1 MHGQHEGRAIR
12 GTVEVGS
19 NEYEVEWCVG
29 ERSADVL
36 GLVQWNGRRHVTV
49 PCAIETLPIDDDKAA
64 ALVAQLEN
72 ALASEEDPMQREID
86 ARVAQYEREACHD

>member
-12 GTVEVGS
+12 GTVEVGG
-19 NEYEVEWCVG
+19 NEYEVEWYVG

-36 GLVQWNGRRHVTV
+36 GLVQWHGRRHVTV
-49 PCAIETLPIDDDKAA
+49 PCAIDTLPIDDDKAA
-64 ALVAQLEN
+64 ALVAQHEN